1 MVIGDRNAEVNLE
14 FMKSF
19 CETYELSRLIKV
31 PACYKKWE
39 NPLWIDLLLTSRP
52 KSFQNSSV
60 VETGLSDFRKM
71 TVTVISTTF
80 EKLKIRVS
88 YKTIKTT
95 SSQQK
100 NTICIT
106 HEI

>member
-39 NPLWIDLLLTSRP
+39 NPL
-52 KSFQNSSV
+52 
-60 VETGLSDFRKM
+60 
-71 TVTVISTTF
+71 
-80 EKLKIRVS
+80 
-88 YKTIKTT
+88 
-95 SSQQK
+95 
-100 NTICIT
+100 
-106 HEI
+106 